1 MHEFSIC
8 QALIRQIES
17 IANEHDAQSVERI
30 VLQIGPLSG
39 VEIPLLEQ
47 AFPFAAT
54 GTVMEAAVL
63 VIEPAPV
70 VIRCRTCGAEG
81 EARPNR
87 LVCAACGGFRTELV
101 SGDEMM
107 LMRVQMVTE

>member
-1 MHEFSIC
+1 MHEFSVC

-17 IANEHDAQSVERI
+17 IAGNHGARTVKRI

-47 AFPFAAT
+47 AFPFVATDTPAQNAA
-54 GTVMEAAVL
+54 L

-70 VIRCRTCGAEG
+70 IVRCPTCDIES
-81 EARPNR
+81 ETQPNR
-87 LVCAACGGFRTELV
+87 LSCAACGDSRTELI
-101 SGDEMM
+101 SGDQMM
-107 LMRVQMVTE
+107 LMQLEMEIE